1 MRSSEKLAEE
11 NFCKLFIENVLN
23 AGLCW
28 EFSLHSS
35 RRNFH
40 VVYTWFMYT
49 LCDFQIEML
58 FICILQLELV
68 LLFCFISF
76 YGHWPLI
83 NLAFWTFL
91 YANLSLVSIWIYIY
105 IYICQLCLL
114 HTFCP
119 FPFSLLLKCNFDFS
133 TLFQHTLCTCW
144 HRTSFPLVFWG
155 VAENTAVARPF
166 FIPPLHPLDKQSANC
181 SSSIK

>member
-23 AGLCW
+23 VGLCW

-91 YANLSLVSIWIYIY
+91 YANLSLGSIWIYIY

-133 TLFQHTLCTCW
+133 TLFQHTLCTCVLAPNFISSGFLG
-144 HRTSFPLVFWG
+144 RGGKYCSCTPLFH
-155 VAENTAVARPF
+155 
-166 FIPPLHPLDKQSANC
+166 PPPSPVR
-181 SSSIK
+181 